1 MRMLEM
7 FKDIKGGSEIIRKD
21 NDYKIPDRF
30 WKQQQKKKLL
40 KIKNVIIEMKSIR
53 HTSKENLWT
62 GR

>member
-30 WKQQQKKKLL
+30 WKQTKKTPRNEKC
-40 KIKNVIIEMKSIR
+40 N
-53 HTSKENLWT
+53 H
-62 GR
+62 